1 MPVRDN
7 IDVLTFDSKQK
18 STSIEEG
25 PMLSPKLGEI
35 LPSMV
40 NRLTPSNIKRT
51 ATNLMDE
58 WEKSLTDPST
68 TADKENSA

>member
-1 MPVRDN
+1 
-7 IDVLTFDSKQK
+7 
-18 STSIEEG
+18 
-25 PMLSPKLGEI
+25 MLSPKLGEI

>member
-1 MPVRDN
+1 MTRRRKP
-7 IDVLTFDSKQK
+7 LLPET
-18 STSIEEG
+18 
-25 PMLSPKLGEI
+25 PKLEEI

-58 WEKSLTDPST
+58 WEKSLTDPQT
-68 TADKENSA
+68 QPQNKENTA